1 MPAACGGAVRIRAL
15 PRLHA
20 FSIDA
25 TGGDMKSRR
34 NMKLHLTHV
43 GLVAALA
50 AAGAATAQ
58 TLPRE
63 GSYDYI
69 SCYSGVEHATI
80 AFSKTFGANIR
91 EYTGTNRSVTPG
103 GFLDMSSYR
112 CLSLNANLD
121 GKPSA
126 TSLCEAVDR
135 DGDKVF
141 SRFVGDGTRA
151 EATTPA
157 GTGKYEGI
165 VRAGTSVDMGQFPAI
180 KPGTFQRC
188 FRQTGTYKLK

>member
-1 MPAACGGAVRIRAL
+1 VRSK
-15 PRLHA
+15 P
-20 FSIDA
+20 
-25 TGGDMKSRR
+25 
-34 NMKLHLTHV
+34 NPKLQFV
-43 GLVAALA
+43 NAGLVVALA

-58 TLPRE
+58 SLPKE

-91 EYTGTNRSVTPG
+91 EWTGTNRSNTPG

-112 CLSLNANLD
+112 CVSLVANLD
-121 GKPSA
+121 GKPS
-126 TSLCEAVDR
+126 TTTLCELVDR
-135 DGDKVF
+135 DGDKIF
-141 SRFVGDGTRA
+141 SRFVGDGTRS

-165 VRAGTSVDMGQFPAI
+165 VRSGTSVDIGQFPAI
-180 KPGTFQRC
+180 RPGTFQRC

>member
-1 MPAACGGAVRIRAL
+1 
-15 PRLHA
+15 
-20 FSIDA
+20 
-25 TGGDMKSRR
+25 MKSKP
-34 NMKLHLTHV
+34 NLKLQFASA
-43 GLVAALA
+43 GLVAALSVASA
-50 AAGAATAQ
+50 AVAQ
-58 TLPRE
+58 TLPKE

-91 EYTGTNRSVTPG
+91 EYTGTNRSNPPG

-112 CLSLNANLD
+112 CVSITANLD
-121 GKPSA
+121 GRPSA
-126 TSLCEAVDR
+126 TSMCELVDR
-135 DGDKVF
+135 DGDKIL
-141 SRFVGDGTRA
+141 SRFVGDGTRS
-151 EATTPA
+151 EATSPA

-165 VRAGTSVDMGQFPAI
+165 VRTGTSVDIGQFPAI